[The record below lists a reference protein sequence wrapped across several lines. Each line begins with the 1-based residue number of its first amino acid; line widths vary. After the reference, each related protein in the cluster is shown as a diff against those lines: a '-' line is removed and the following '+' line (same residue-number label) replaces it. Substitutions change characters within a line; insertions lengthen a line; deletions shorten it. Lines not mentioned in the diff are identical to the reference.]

1 MSALFGPAGN
11 SDSFSKKHKSSLAAP
26 KWISEFG
33 LDCYEYQCGKGVK
46 IREDTARK
54 LGENAKHAHIALSL
68 HAPYFINL
76 ANPEPES
83 IQKTIGYI
91 LSACQAAT
99 WMGANRVVI
108 HTGALMKRSRQEA
121 LSIAKTVL
129 PQVLTACDQ
138 QGYGHIALCPETMG
152 KLNQLGDLDEVLE
165 LCTLD
170 ERLIPCVDFG
180 HLYARSLG
188 VLTGK
193 EACVQML
200 DRMAQILGEERASK
214 FHSHFSHIEFT
225 QKLVPVLE
233 NGRVIN
239 VSSMASFG
247 NFPFIS
253 PYCASKRALDIFF
266 NAFSIENHKN
276 IKVISIKPGV
286 IATPIWEKSVEA
298 NLRDLENCVVYKREL
313 EFLKANALKNTNKGL
328 DVCKTAKIIKDIA
341 FSKNPKTS
349 YTIGRD
355 AKFAQILSLF
365 PQDVVNRLVKFA
377 LEHRITK

>member
-26 KWISEFG
+26 KWISDFG

-193 EACVQML
+193 EACIQML
-200 DRMAQILGEERASK
+200 DRMAQILGKERASK

-225 QKLVPVLE
+225 P
-233 NGRVIN
+233 NGGEKCHRTF
-239 VSSMASFG
+239 AEDDGFG
-247 NFPFIS
+247 PDWLPLAEEIARRGWSPTFICES
-253 PYCASKRALDIFF
+253 AGTQA
-266 NAFSIENHKN
+266 E
-276 IKVISIKPGV
+276 
-286 IATPIWEKSVEA
+286 
-298 NLRDLENCVVYKREL
+298 
-313 EFLKANALKNTNKGL
+313 
-328 DVCKTAKIIKDIA
+328 
-341 FSKNPKTS
+341 
-349 YTIGRD
+349 D
-355 AKFAQILSLF
+355 AKTMKEVYLAAKE
-365 PQDVVNRLVKFA
+365 R
-377 LEHRITK
+377 